1 MPKRVRNQSLLDI
14 IQHTPVWA
22 FCIFFIL
29 LILGFIQTRDRKTSV
44 RVVFILPTAM
54 IIFSLFGVYSISGFE
69 LSVMCAWVVS
79 LSVMTMLGINL
90 LEFLGFPR
98 SATYSYEHRKL
109 IITGSWTPLFLM
121 MTVFFT
127 RYSVGVATAKELA
140 ITHDVYFPLG
150 VSVVYGIFSGAFL
163 SRSLVIFRVTQKQRS

>member
-1 MPKRVRNQSLLDI
+1 MLDI
-14 IQHTPVWA
+14 FQHTPVWVL
-22 FCIFFIL
+22 FIFFIL
-29 LILGFIQTRDRKTSV
+29 LALGVLQTKDREISV
-44 RVVFILPTAM
+44 KAVFILPTAM

-79 LSVMTMLGINL
+79 LSVMTMLGIHL
-90 LEFLGFPR
+90 LDFLGFSR
-98 SATYSYEHRKL
+98 SATYSHEHRKL

-140 ITHDVYFPLG
+140 ITNDVYFPLA
-150 VSVVYGIFSGAFL
+150 VSIVYGIFSGAFL
-163 SRSLVIFRVTQKQRS
+163 SRSLIIFRVTQKQRS